1 MYSCKFGYKEIWEY
15 IGKEERMPVRKNGM
29 KKRIAAVLAC
39 FLTAVFVCMQCSD
52 VAYAYFN
59 RGTVTMSLGKQ
70 SVSLEQGAS
79 ENISI
84 SFSPASDD
92 QLPGCGMAEC
102 PQICG
107 EKECLD
113 ENYNCCC
120 NGTTYTTYYAYATVS
135 SSNTSVAT
143 ATYDNGVV
151 TVKGV
156 GSGTA
161 TITLTASL
169 RQFTSSTQ
177 TMEVTVTA
185 ASTSGSSSSG
195 STSGSSSSGSTSG
208 SSSSG
213 STSGSSTSDSSSVG
227 VTQVT
232 GTEDVPSS
240 DTENTDT
247 TDETAEVA
255 DETGEAAETEDEIS
269 VIESDKGTIWFV
281 PITGLAQGKDQF
293 EQIIGQESYYVDF
306 QMKDASDTVLYAWEF
321 CGADVTAAEDM
332 IFTIESS
339 TDAFDGCSYGSAS
352 DSLYLAFGQEGDFV
366 GDTSVYMQ
374 VDTYFGEDD
383 LLNLYQYDA
392 ESDEVTLLQEGLEL
406 ASGYVTMELA
416 ADEGGQLILTTQT
429 LENIVAEDAGS
440 GEDEDLS
447 VEEVTNTE
455 KASSSHRGV
464 IAAIVIIIVIIVIL
478 VCVLVLRKRKK
489 AGSDR

>member
-1 MYSCKFGYKEIWEY
+1 
-15 IGKEERMPVRKNGM
+15 
-29 KKRIAAVLAC
+29 A
-39 FLTAVFVCMQCSD
+39 
-52 VAYAYFN
+52 
-59 RGTVTMSLGKQ
+59 
-70 SVSLEQGAS
+70 
-79 ENISI
+79 
-84 SFSPASDD
+84 
-92 QLPGCGMAEC
+92 
-102 PQICG
+102 
-107 EKECLD
+107 
-113 ENYNCCC
+113 
-120 NGTTYTTYYAYATVS
+120 
-135 SSNTSVAT
+135 
-143 ATYDNGVV
+143 
-151 TVKGV
+151 
-156 GSGTA
+156 
-161 TITLTASL
+161 
-169 RQFTSSTQ
+169 
-177 TMEVTVTA
+177 
-185 ASTSGSSSSG
+185 
-195 STSGSSSSGSTSG
+195 STSG

-232 GTEDVPSS
+232 GTEDVSSS

-247 TDETAEVA
+247 TDETAEAA

-321 CGADVTAAEDM
+321 CGADVKAAEDM